1 MLHDKLRPGHLRH
14 MHAQFPQPLK
24 TDNLP
29 CTKTPQSYA
38 ALYFVFKRLESFS
51 ANHMS
56 HLLAQVTL
64 RKKSGPEQINS
75 RPTHSQSADHKHLPS
90 MNHYLHM
97 CANRKNVL
105 RSRGLVS
112 CRISIP
118 DSDSSPCYEALVPHD
133 REVHFER
140 HQRDT
145 SRLQLSNPELEQPS
159 VKPTSDANSENLRKS
174 CQEGT
179 CKRSQPQEYCSR
191 RGPLC
196 MRV

>member
-56 HLLAQVTL
+56 LLLAQVNL
-64 RKKSGPEQINS
+64 RERSAPERTNS
-75 RPTHSQSADHKHLPS
+75 RLTHSQSADHKHLPS
-90 MNHYLHM
+90 MNHNISM

-112 CRISIP
+112 YRISIP
-118 DSDSSPCYEALVPHD
+118 DGDLSPCYEAKVSHGERYASYDTYKAQAGFSHRTLSWSSLV
-133 REVHFER
+133 
-140 HQRDT
+140 
-145 SRLQLSNPELEQPS
+145 
-159 VKPTSDANSENLRKS
+159 
-174 CQEGT
+174 
-179 CKRSQPQEYCSR
+179 
-191 RGPLC
+191 
-196 MRV
+196 